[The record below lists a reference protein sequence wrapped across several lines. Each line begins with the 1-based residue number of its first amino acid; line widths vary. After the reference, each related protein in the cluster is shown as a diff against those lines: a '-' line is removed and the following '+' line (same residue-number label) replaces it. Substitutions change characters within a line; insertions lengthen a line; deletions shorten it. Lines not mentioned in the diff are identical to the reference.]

1 MDKIILKKATKVV
14 KPLKGFLYG
23 PTKSGKTYSSLMIAN
38 GFVQC
43 LRNCTQEEA
52 WQHIIVLDTEQG
64 RAALYAGI
72 GEYNH
77 HDVKPPYTTEK
88 LSNYISQIN
97 LMDEIDVIIID
108 SLTHFWSKK
117 GGILEQKTALDA
129 QGGNSYTNW
138 NLFTA
143 KFNGVIDDIL
153 ASPKYV
159 LITARAKSD
168 TVLVP
173 NDKGKMEPRTY
184 GLKPDIRDGFEYEC
198 DFTFN
203 IDQGTHEILVEK
215 IIPGMELS
223 YPAATP
229 ELGKL
234 IYQLQMDKA
243 ITIERTFE
251 EIVDSIRKLSAAHK
265 LIQFVQLQLSGK
277 KLDPE
282 QVTYEFITKLEQSL
296 IAEIRKQQAK
306 K

>member
-38 GFVQC
+38 GFVQS

-77 HDVKPPYTTEK
+77 HDVKPPYNTEK
-88 LSNYISQIN
+88 LSDYISQIN

-143 KFNGVIDDIL
+143 KFNSVIDDIL

-159 LITARAKSD
+159 LTTARAKSD

-243 ITIERTFE
+243 ITIEREFT
-251 EIVDSIRKLSAAHK
+251 EIAESIRKLSATYG
-265 LIQFVQLQLSGK
+265 LIQFVQLQLSGR

-282 QVTYEFITKLEQSL
+282 QIDYESLVKLEQNL
-296 IAEIRKQQAK
+296 INEIKKKQAK